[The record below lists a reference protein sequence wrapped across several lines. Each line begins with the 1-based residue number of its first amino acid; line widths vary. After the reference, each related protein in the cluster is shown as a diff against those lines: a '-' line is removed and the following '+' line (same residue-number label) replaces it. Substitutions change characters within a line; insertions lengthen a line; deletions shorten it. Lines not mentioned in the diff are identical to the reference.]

1 MECGTRAIDALMAQS
16 YNQVS
21 GRVQAQPRRPQ
32 SLPPRSTA
40 GQLTLDQHIGV
51 RIPGGQP
58 IKSRVLSTSTKTH
71 SAVSVRCPYLHS
83 FSIVSYA
90 RAHGSVRQP
99 YPSGSV
105 STRIAGQV
113 GLSY

>member
-1 MECGTRAIDALMAQS
+1 MECGTRAIDARMAQS

-21 GRVQAQPRRPQ
+21 GRVHAQPHRPQ

-58 IKSRVLSTSTKTH
+58 KHSKQLNPRTKQSPDFSSVGENVWSLSNFAFCSPLAAY
-71 SAVSVRCPYLHS
+71 S
-83 FSIVSYA
+83 
-90 RAHGSVRQP
+90 G
-99 YPSGSV
+99 SGSV
-105 STRIAGQV
+105 
-113 GLSY
+113 